1 MGRAT
6 MPLQRYDDAYQPD
19 LDGVKFRMANG
30 RGDIIVYHVTHEALV
45 DHGAQNGL
53 TAANDDVE
61 IFLRFRERIE
71 QIASE
76 KYDAG
81 IAERIVKTAD
91 LTPLR

>member
-1 MGRAT
+1 
-6 MPLQRYDDAYQPD
+6 MPLHRYDEAYQPD
-19 LDGVKFRMANG
+19 LDGVKFRMADERDN
-30 RGDIIVYHVTHEALV
+30 IIVYHVTHEALS
-45 DHGAQNGL
+45 DHGAANGM

-61 IFLRFRERIE
+61 VFLRFRERIE

-81 IAERIVKTAD
+81 IAERVVKTAD